1 MNLLKPLIFAF
12 LTLVFVCCKQEE
24 SKDAKEARLQEQY
37 YRLEN
42 IGWKSKTYEQNIED
56 IQFKATEVPI
66 QYYLLKSQGNQNLT
80 YIDSLYQANKTERV
94 IEFVFQQEDE
104 KDLLQQEFTGMDYTQ
119 SVKYMSF
126 GLEKDFYVVTSKN
139 DTIACSGVT
148 YERNYKIAPYQKV
161 LLYFSGIQPE
171 EKVQLIYTDYLFR
184 KGTIKFQF
192 KDTYT
197 PIAL

>member
-1 MNLLKPLIFAF
+1 MSTIKNLFFILLAINLFSCSKN
-12 LTLVFVCCKQEE
+12 KENKEE
-24 SKDAKEARLQEQY
+24 QLREQY
-37 YRLEN
+37 FRLEN
-42 IGWKSKTYEQNIED
+42 IGWKSRTYQQNIED
-56 IQFKATEVPI
+56 LQFKATEVPI

-80 YIDSLYQANKTERV
+80 YIDSIYQANKTERV
-94 IEFVFQQEDE
+94 IEFVFQQEEE

-171 EKVQLIYTDYLFR
+171 EKIQLIYTDYLFR
-184 KGTIKFQF
+184 KGTVKFQF

>member
-1 MNLLKPLIFAF
+1 MAKFQFFFILIT
-12 LTLVFVCCKQEE
+12 TLYITSCEKHKE
-24 SKDAKEARLQEQY
+24 SKEDQLREQY

-56 IQFKATEVPI
+56 LQFKATEVPI

-80 YIDSLYQANKTERV
+80 HIDSIYQANKTERV
-94 IEFVFQQEDE
+94 IEFVFRQEEE

-126 GLEKDFYVVTSKN
+126 GLEKDFYAVTSKN

-148 YERNYKIAPYQKV
+148 FERNYKIAPYQKV
-161 LLYFSGIQPE
+161 LLYFSGINPN
-171 EKVQLIYTDYLFR
+171 EKIQLIYTDYLFR

-197 PIAL
+197 PIIL